1 MSPKIVRSHTEIC
14 QHHAFTTR
22 CLRLRMMMSE
32 AVSTLP
38 FAGRGTLLGDCPRT
52 TLIQRLI
59 TQTGP
64 EVADGCNFKLERRVN
79 EISSLVASFPRD
91 QSPAAGHV
99 SRTQSAKLSISRSQ
113 VRTNEPQMYR
123 AATFFLPRE
132 RKERKKRDRE
142 KKGGEGER
150 ESSGTDLEE
159 GN

>member
-1 MSPKIVRSHTEIC
+1 M
-14 QHHAFTTR
+14 
-22 CLRLRMMMSE
+22 
-32 AVSTLP
+32 
-38 FAGRGTLLGDCPRT
+38 
-52 TLIQRLI
+52 QRLI

-91 QSPAAGHV
+91 QSSAAGHV

-132 RKERKKRDRE
+132 RKEGKKRDRE
-142 KKGGEGER
+142 KKGAEGKLGNRSRRR
-150 ESSGTDLEE
+150 ELNVRKIVRQSPAKDDARTILRHQ
-159 GN
+159 